1 MSLQS
6 SQDSDCISL
15 GRNWIFCTFNEI
27 IFTTELIFRKNVNLQ
42 GSKENKTFN
51 SLNNDYFLLLKMWCG
66 QVWIFW
72 NYWIQQNNW
81 TYSNLIILVVKV
93 VWVKKHIQLMRT
105 KAYQCKTLLLEEHK
119 NSVNMQL
126 DPSPPHVWD
135 MAWIPN
141 CPLIFFLK
149 TFLHLFSLF
158 DIEAYE
164 DWAW

>member
-1 MSLQS
+1 MHFS
-6 SQDSDCISL
+6 
-15 GRNWIFCTFNEI
+15 RNNFHNRTDFY
-27 IFTTELIFRKNVNLQ
+27 KNVNLQ
-42 GSKENKTFN
+42 WSKAVKTFN
-51 SLNNDYFLLLKMWCG
+51 SLNDDYFLLLKMWCG
-66 QVWIFW
+66 HVWIFW

-135 MAWIPN
+135 MAWIQN
-141 CPLIFFLK
+141 WPLIFFGKLFFIH
-149 TFLHLFSLF
+149 FLSL
-158 DIEAYE
+158 
-164 DWAW
+164 